1 MSGVNMLTKIVAG
14 TPIEAG
20 GKRFLPSVLVTTIEG
35 GAPEGGTFCGA
46 RIRPI
51 SVIEQGPDGNHWHAI
66 PNSTQ
71 DALSVMA
78 AIGLGVALLGSLI
91 ILLAQLGRK

>member
-35 GAPEGGTFCGA
+35 GTPGGGTFHSA

-51 SVIEQGPDGNHWHAI
+51 SVIEQSPDGNRWHAI
-66 PNSTQ
+66 PNTTQ
-71 DALSVMA
+71 DTLSVMT
-78 AIGLGVALLGSLI
+78 AIGLGVALVGSLI
-91 ILLAQLGRK
+91 ILLTRLGRK